1 MPGVCPMTSI
11 CANCLHGLADRVEAL
26 RVALERIVD
35 EKVDDSRDPWAI
47 VAMFRVI
54 SRNALRRN
62 RTALRGEEEV
72 TDEEIVARIL
82 ADRERGEEE
91 TP

>member
-62 RTALRGEEEV
+62 RAALRGEEASDAAQAEYENYKEHGPTN
-72 TDEEIVARIL
+72 TDL
-82 ADRERGEEE
+82 L
-91 TP
+91 